1 MSTINQVTIVLVEDN
16 EGHSRLIEKNL
27 RRANLSNPIVKLSD
41 GRLAL
46 NYLFGDQGYVHTPQH
61 PPVLM
66 LLDLNLPEVDGY
78 RVLAAMKSDNRTKS
92 IPIIVLTT
100 TDDIHEINRCYELGC
115 NVYIT
120 KPVEYEQ
127 FAEAIA
133 RLGLFLSVVMLPNG
147 S

>member
-1 MSTINQVTIVLVEDN
+1 MVTFHEVTIALVEDN
-16 EGHSRLIEKNL
+16 EGHARLVEKNL
-27 RRANLSNPIVKLSD
+27 RRANISNPIMKLEN

-46 NYLFGDQGYVHTPQH
+46 EYLFGEQGYVHNPQH
-61 PPVLM
+61 PPLLM

-78 RVLAAMKSDNRTKS
+78 QVLEKMKSDNRTKS

-100 TDDIHEINRCYELGC
+100 TDDVYEINRCYALGC

-120 KPVEYEQ
+120 KPVEYER

-133 RLGLFLSVVMLPNG
+133 RLGLFLSVVKLPDG